1 MQVPEINDE
10 LDALIEAALR
20 NEPMLAAP
28 ITLHRRVEERVRIA
42 ALRERQRARFRY
54 SMLSFSLAC
63 VGVLVFAA
71 FLIDFTTLWLLRAN
85 GLPGGLGLYDLYA
98 NSLTRTAT
106 GYSGAY
112 SLLAAILLACGAV
125 LIGLV
130 PLRRFLRS
138 Q

>member
-1 MQVPEINDE
+1 MQVPEPIDE
-10 LDALIEAALR
+10 LDALIEASLR
-20 NEPMLAAP
+20 SEPMLAVP
-28 ITLHRRVEERVRIA
+28 LTLHRRVEERVRIA

-63 VGVLVFAA
+63 VGVLIFAA
-71 FLIDFTTLWLLRAN
+71 FLIDFTTLWLLRTN

-98 NSLTRTAT
+98 NSLTRSAAA
-106 GYSGAY
+106 YSGAY
-112 SLLAAILLACGAV
+112 SLMAAILLAGLSV
-125 LIGLV
+125 VIGLL